1 MRAWKH
7 SKLKTSTMAL
17 SLMALLVSG
26 AVVQA
31 DDAKAGAE
39 TGKKKHM
46 VDMADGLNTQ
56 EFYDSK
62 NPDGV
67 WSSELKMPWA
77 KTGAINAYE
86 EKDKS
91 AAGKAPASSD
101 NGTIREENISRPA
114 MVSESTGQTT
124 GQVNGKTV
132 DADQL
137 VNIRV
142 LYTLDAEKSR
152 ASFSPVSAQNE
163 LFRQMSKYCSNG
175 FQKIAEWSEP
185 EGSDYYLYYQFKCM
199 EKR

>member
-1 MRAWKH
+1 MRAWKQ
-7 SKLKTSTMAL
+7 SMLRISVISL
-17 SLMALLVSG
+17 SMSALLLNGV
-26 AVVQA
+26 ALQA
-31 DDAKAGAE
+31 EEAKAADNA
-39 TGKKKHM
+39 GKQKHM

-56 EFYDSK
+56 EFYESK

-77 KTGAINAYE
+77 KSNAINAYDE
-86 EKDKS
+86 NSKS
-91 AAGKAPASSD
+91 SGKVSSSD
-101 NGTIREENISRPA
+101 GAVVREENISAQVARPDS
-114 MVSESTGQTT
+114 VKTGE
-124 GQVNGKTV
+124 VNGKKV

-163 LFRQMSKYCSNG
+163 LFRQMSQYCSNG

>member
-7 SKLKTSTMAL
+7 SKLKKSTIVL
-17 SLMALLVSG
+17 SLMTVLVSS
-26 AVVQA
+26 AAAQA
-31 DDAKAGAE
+31 DDAKAKADAAA
-39 TGKKKHM
+39 GKKMHM

-77 KTGAINAYE
+77 KTGAINAYD
-86 EKDKS
+86 EKAKS
-91 AAGKAPASSD
+91 SNAN
-101 NGTIREENISRPA
+101 NGTILEENISKQA
-114 MVSESTGQTT
+114 AASVSESTGQTT
-124 GQVNGKTV
+124 GQVNGKIV

-142 LYTLDAEKSR
+142 LYTLDAENSR

>member
-1 MRAWKH
+1 MRAWKK
-7 SKLKTSTMAL
+7 SVMAC
-17 SLMALLVSG
+17 SVVLVASMT
-26 AVVQA
+26 VQA
-31 DDAKAGAE
+31 E
-39 TGKKKHM
+39 EVKKEKHM
-46 VDMADGLNTQ
+46 VDMADQMNTQ

-62 NPDGV
+62 NPDGL

-77 KTGAINAYE
+77 KTNAINAYDGANASGGINAYE
-86 EKDKS
+86 NKQPAANASVS
-91 AAGKAPASSD
+91 AS
-101 NGTIREENISRPA
+101 TIKEENISKP
-114 MVSESTGQTT
+114 VTGE
-124 GQVNGKTV
+124 VNGKKV
-132 DADQL
+132 DSEQL

>member
-1 MRAWKH
+1 MIMRAWKH
-7 SKLKTSTMAL
+7 SKLKISTMAL
-17 SLMALLVSG
+17 SFMVVLANS
-26 AVVQA
+26 AVAQA
-31 DDAKAGAE
+31 DDAKAKAE
-39 TGKKKHM
+39 TGKKTHM

-86 EKDKS
+86 DKTQPS
-91 AAGKAPASSD
+91 DSS
-101 NGTIREENISRPA
+101 T
-114 MVSESTGQTT
+114 SESSGVAASGAVAGVTVGE
-124 GQVNGKTV
+124 VNGKSV

-163 LFRQMSKYCSNG
+163 LFRQMSKHCSNG

>member
-7 SKLKTSTMAL
+7 SKMNRSISAL
-17 SLMALLVSG
+17 SLIALLVSG
-26 AVVQA
+26 AVAQA
-31 DDAKAGAE
+31 EEQKVEAGN
-39 TGKKKHM
+39 KKHM

-56 EFYDSK
+56 DFYDSK
-62 NPDGV
+62 NPDAI

-77 KTGAINAYE
+77 KTSAINAYDE
-86 EKDKS
+86 NEKSSADKS
-91 AAGKAPASSD
+91 SAKSGVD
-101 NGTIREENISRPA
+101 QIREDNLSAPTP
-114 MVSESTGQTT
+114 VSESAGKSTGK
-124 GQVNGKTV
+124 VNGKTV

>member
-1 MRAWKH
+1 MRVWKP
-7 SKLKTSTMAL
+7 SSVM
-17 SLMALLVSG
+17 LL
-26 AVVQA
+26 AVLATAGSVQA
-31 DDAKAGAE
+31 E
-39 TGKKKHM
+39 EGKKKHM

-62 NPDGV
+62 NPDAI
-67 WSSELKMPWA
+67 WSSELKTPWA
-77 KTGAINAYE
+77 KSGAINAYE
-86 EKDKS
+86 DNDS
-91 AAGKAPASSD
+91 ATNKTEGTAKEESLGASS
-101 NGTIREENISRPA
+101 PA
-114 MVSESTGQTT
+114 ATTGQVT

-142 LYTLDAEKSR
+142 LYTMDAEKSR

-163 LFRQMSKYCSNG
+163 LFRQMSKTCSNG

-185 EGSDYYLYYQFKCM
+185 VEGSDYYLYYQFKCM

>member
-7 SKLKTSTMAL
+7 SKLKTSILLLSVTAAL
-17 SLMALLVSG
+17 MGS
-26 AVVQA
+26 AVAQA
-31 DDAKAGAE
+31 EEAKAKP
-39 TGKKKHM
+39 GKEKHM

-77 KTGAINAYE
+77 KTNAINAYDDTA
-86 EKDKS
+86 KSSGSQSSGDKT
-91 AAGKAPASSD
+91 AIQSD
-101 NGTIREENISRPA
+101 N
-114 MVSESTGQTT
+114 VSTGTAASGSVTT
-124 GQVNGKTV
+124 GEVNGKKV

-142 LYTLDAEKSR
+142 LYTLNAEKSR

-163 LFRQMSKYCSNG
+163 LFRQMSQYCANG